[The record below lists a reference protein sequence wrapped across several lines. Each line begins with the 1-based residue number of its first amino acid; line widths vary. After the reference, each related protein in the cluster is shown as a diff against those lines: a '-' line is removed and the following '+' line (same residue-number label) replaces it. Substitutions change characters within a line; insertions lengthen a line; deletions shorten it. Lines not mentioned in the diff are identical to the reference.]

1 MEVRTAVRFMERLAA
16 VTSNPYFASWSNR
29 RDLETESQGKASRNC
44 SAIQVLVG
52 CRVTLQC
59 RTRRRSWLMMKKHW
73 STLKVRPKLSD
84 SMFQDRQEIVPGTSK
99 QAGSTRL
106 RSIGRLS
113 PNG

>member
-1 MEVRTAVRFMERLAA
+1 
-16 VTSNPYFASWSNR
+16 
-29 RDLETESQGKASRNC
+29 
-44 SAIQVLVG
+44 
-52 CRVTLQC
+52 
-59 RTRRRSWLMMKKHW
+59 MMKKHW